1 MIGLGARL
9 TGMPISDRFS
19 TPWGGKR
26 GVTAISYLLVGLGSA
41 LGGMAR
47 YAAAGLFARLF
58 GDAFPW
64 GTLFV
69 NVTGSFLIGFVATLT
84 VVDGRVLLGD
94 GGRQL
99 VMIGV
104 LGGYTTFSAFSLQ
117 TLALFHEGEWF
128 RGGANVALSL
138 LLCLIAVWLG
148 YAAAQGINQL
158 RAV

>member
-1 MIGLGARL
+1 M
-9 TGMPISDRFS
+9 
-19 TPWGGKR
+19 
-26 GVTAISYLLVGLGSA
+26 TAISYLLVGLGSA

>member
-1 MIGLGARL
+1 M
-9 TGMPISDRFS
+9 TGVRISDRFS
-19 TPWGGKR
+19 TLWGGKR
-26 GVTAISYLLVGLGSA
+26 GAKAISYLLVGLGSA
-41 LGGMAR
+41 LGGVAR